1 MTIEHSYIVIFLI
14 WPSVIQV
21 MAASERPPLRDHV
34 LGCKFREPFFP
45 AASSQQRSNEKNQ
58 DHKATVS

>member
-45 AASSQQRSNEKNQ
+45 AAS
-58 DHKATVS
+58 